1 MNHTL
6 TPDHLKILAE
16 LLALERGAALA
27 AAHAVTPEGAQIN
40 LMSQARQA
48 RENNRKLAVIE

>member
-27 AAHAVTPEGAQIN
+27 AAYAVTPEGAQIN
-40 LMSQARQA
+40 LMLQTDE
-48 RENNRKLAVIE
+48 ENYLKAGGD